1 MSLRLSKKFQL
12 KMATTS
18 PTSPFQNLFCAFENL
33 GDTVGMSSTSTPP
46 ILPLDLSP
54 TQERWLLWTL
64 AAINLTHIMDFMI
77 MMPLGPQLTQLFKI
91 SDAQFGWLVSAYT
104 LAAGASGLLATSYID
119 RFERKSLL
127 MSLYL
132 AFAASTLACGLASS
146 YGSLMAA
153 RIAAGV
159 FGGVLG
165 ALVQTIVA
173 DAIPFER
180 RGRAMGVVMTAFSVS
195 TVLGVPVSLWLAHV
209 LGWQA
214 PFIMIAGLSVL
225 VVLLALRVMPR
236 LDQHLA
242 ADQRARSAFGH
253 LNAVLREPNHWRA
266 FFLTILV
273 MTAGFSIIPFI
284 TLYAVQNVH
293 IKNEHIPVVY
303 LVGGVATLFSAR
315 LWGYLS
321 DRWGKVST
329 FRLVAAASMVPM
341 LALTHLPVVPLP
353 VFLIVTT
360 LFFVFV
366 SGRMI
371 PSMALISSATS
382 PMLRGAFM
390 SLNSSLQSASMGIAA
405 LVGGLL
411 IHRDAAGQILGYGW
425 SGWLSV
431 GLSILALWWVSHIR
445 SFGHDKN

>member
-1 MSLRLSKKFQL
+1 
-12 KMATTS
+12 
-18 PTSPFQNLFCAFENL
+18 
-33 GDTVGMSSTSTPP
+33 
-46 ILPLDLSP
+46 
-54 TQERWLLWTL
+54 
-64 AAINLTHIMDFMI
+64 
-77 MMPLGPQLTQLFKI
+77 
-91 SDAQFGWLVSAYT
+91 
-104 LAAGASGLLATSYID
+104 
-119 RFERKSLL
+119 
-127 MSLYL
+127 
-132 AFAASTLACGLASS
+132 
-146 YGSLMAA
+146 
-153 RIAAGV
+153 
-159 FGGVLG
+159 
-165 ALVQTIVA
+165 
-173 DAIPFER
+173 
-180 RGRAMGVVMTAFSVS
+180 
-195 TVLGVPVSLWLAHV
+195 
-209 LGWQA
+209 
-214 PFIMIAGLSVL
+214 
-225 VVLLALRVMPR
+225 
-236 LDQHLA
+236 
-242 ADQRARSAFGH
+242 
-253 LNAVLREPNHWRA
+253 
-266 FFLTILV
+266 
-273 MTAGFSIIPFI
+273 
-284 TLYAVQNVH
+284 VQNVH

>member
-1 MSLRLSKKFQL
+1 MQHLI
-12 KMATTS
+12 T
-18 PTSPFQNLFCAFENL
+18 PTSSALL
-33 GDTVGMSSTSTPP
+33 T
-46 ILPLDLSP
+46 P
-54 TQERWLLWTL
+54 TQERWLLWVL

-77 MMPLGPQLTQLFKI
+77 MMPLGPQLTGLFKI

-104 LAAGASGLLATSYID
+104 LAAGASGLAATAYID
-119 RFERKSLL
+119 RFERKTLL

-132 AFAASTLACGLASS
+132 AFAVSTLACGLAFS
-146 YGSLMAA
+146 YSSLMLA

-173 DAIPFER
+173 DAVPFER
-180 RGRAMGVVMTAFSVS
+180 RGRAMGVVMTAFSVA

-214 PFIMIAGLSVL
+214 PFILIAALSAV
-225 VVLLALRVMPR
+225 VVLIALRIMPK

-242 ADQRARSAFGH
+242 ADQRASSTLGH
-253 LNAVLREPNHWRA
+253 LKAVLREPNHWRA
-266 FFLTILV
+266 FLLTILV

-293 IKNEHIPVVY
+293 ISNKDIPIIY
-303 LVGGVATLFSAR
+303 FVGGVATLFSAR

-321 DRWGKVST
+321 DRWGKVPT
-329 FRLVAAASMVPM
+329 FRLVTVISMVPM
-341 LALTHLPVVPLP
+341 LALTHLPVVPLS
-353 VFLIVTT
+353 VFLIVST
-360 LFFVFV
+360 LFFIFV

-371 PSMALISSATS
+371 PSMALIGSATS

-390 SLNSSLQSASMGIAA
+390 SLNASLQSAAMGIAA
-405 LVGGLL
+405 MVGGML
-411 IHRDAAGQILGYGW
+411 IHRDAAGQIQGYGW

-431 GLSILALWWVSHIR
+431 VLSILAIWWVDRIR
-445 SFGHDKN
+445 PFSAPK